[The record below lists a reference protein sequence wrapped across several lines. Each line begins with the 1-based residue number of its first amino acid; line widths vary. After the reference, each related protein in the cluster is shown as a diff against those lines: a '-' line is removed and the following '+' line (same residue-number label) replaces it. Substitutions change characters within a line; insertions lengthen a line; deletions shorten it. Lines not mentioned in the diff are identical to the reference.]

1 MLAEFYLSTRSTA
14 FKTKMCTEYK
24 QEPPP
29 PTHKLQCQEYSQLT
43 SATENEKICVI
54 FVAGNRKA
62 FNL

>member
-1 MLAEFYLSTRSTA
+1 MS
-14 FKTKMCTEYK
+14 TEYK
-24 QEPPP
+24 QEPPPP